1 MVRRSTTTGRMAGR
15 SGIGKKADR
24 SEKTDRKVGTNRMAD
39 RKVGKS
45 KKAGRT
51 VGRKVGRKVGNDF
64 GCIQSVHHIRCC
76 NLNFTRHIKTNM
88 IVVRLIEL
96 LK

>member
-51 VGRKVGRKVGNDF
+51 VGRKVGNNF

-76 NLNFTRHIKTNM
+76 NLNFTRYIKTNM
-88 IVVRLIEL
+88 IVVPLIKL

>member
-1 MVRRSTTTGRMAGR
+1 MVRRSTTTGRMAGRMAGR

-24 SEKTDRKVGTNRMAD
+24 SEKTDRKVGTNRKAD

-45 KKAGRT
+45 KKADD
-51 VGRKVGRKVGNDF
+51 RKVGNNF

>member
-1 MVRRSTTTGRMAGR
+1 MVRKSTTTGRMAGK

-39 RKVGKS
+39 KKVGKS
-45 KKAGRT
+45 KKAD
-51 VGRKVGRKVGNDF
+51 RKVGRKVGNNF